1 MAKLETLCSMEGA
14 SVSKFSMLAT
24 FPCSFI
30 HPKSFLEPP
39 LPCIC
44 TPFSPVRS
52 PFPPHHRSF
61 SSGAGLFAKFSSL
74 PAHQLKDPFPRALRH
89 ATLEL
94 ASNNLICSVALTGV
108 LALQAGRFW
117 AESADDGE
125 DDYVVVESEEQ
136 KEAQSRAKTPEA
148 QEEQLVQS

>member
-1 MAKLETLCSMEGA
+1 MYLH
-14 SVSKFSMLAT
+14 SVLPST
-24 FPCSFI
+24 FTVPA
-30 HPKSFLEPP
+30 
-39 LPCIC
+39 
-44 TPFSPVRS
+44 
-52 PFPPHHRSF
+52 HHRSF

-148 QEEQLVQS
+148 PEEQLVQS